1 MVPGGAADSDGR
13 LKTGD
18 EIVRV
23 DGKETLGE
31 SHHKVVA
38 LMGQASSNGFVNL
51 GVRRRVLVQGIVE
64 LSCQAICKLLNQPV
78 SKNQLLLGMYSE

>member
-1 MVPGGAADSDGR
+1 MAIGYIVPGGAADLDRR

-23 DGKETLGE
+23 DTNHTLGE

-38 LMGQASSNGFVNL
+38 LMGQASSNGQVNL
-51 GVRRRVLVQGIVE
+51 GIRRRVLVQGEKYHYAMTYCDLFI
-64 LSCQAICKLLNQPV
+64 
-78 SKNQLLLGMYSE
+78 